1 MIVNPSEAAASLEEI
16 ESIEQRT
23 RERLFYERS
32 SATLILWGVLVAG
45 AYLFSYFEPQL
56 ANAGWIAITIAGLT
70 GSRVI
75 HRRLGNRA
83 PQTGRLGLLL
93 FYSQLALL
101 FYGGVMMVLLWPMS
115 SRQIGAFWSTL
126 WMLGFVF
133 AGLFLGRFYI
143 YCGLL
148 ATAVTVAGYFWAG
161 VFFPLWMAAMYGCVL
176 IAAGLWLRRAG

>member
-1 MIVNPSEAAASLEEI
+1 
-16 ESIEQRT
+16 
-23 RERLFYERS
+23 
-32 SATLILWGVLVAG
+32 
-45 AYLFSYFEPQL
+45 
-56 ANAGWIAITIAGLT
+56 
-70 GSRVI
+70 
-75 HRRLGNRA
+75 
-83 PQTGRLGLLL
+83 
-93 FYSQLALL
+93 
-101 FYGGVMMVLLWPMS
+101 MMVLLWPMS

-143 YCGLL
+143 YCGLF